1 MCSIHYH
8 DSSRSLP
15 YQVAEH
21 EYVIHMKDRVF
32 RETGDFSS
40 QLFIEGSSGQL
51 VCAGYYTEPFSQDG
65 QNGGDYVIVG
75 I

>member
-1 MCSIHYH
+1 M
-8 DSSRSLP
+8 
-15 YQVAEH
+15 AEH

-51 VCAGYYTEPFSQDG
+51 VCAGYYT
-65 QNGGDYVIVG
+65 
-75 I
+75 